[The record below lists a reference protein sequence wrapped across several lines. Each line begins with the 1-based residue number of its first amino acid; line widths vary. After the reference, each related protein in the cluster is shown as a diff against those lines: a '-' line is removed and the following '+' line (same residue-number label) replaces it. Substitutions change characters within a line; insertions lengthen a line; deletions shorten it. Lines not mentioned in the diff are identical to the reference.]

1 MKQPLILVM
10 SVLAFTYVVA
20 APRDQTTGMA
30 AVDSDS
36 PRISSSPSR
45 RGRSGGPGFEDAL
58 VLERDGTGQF
68 NVAAEVN
75 GQETQFLVDTGADMV
90 AITVDEAERLGVDVD
105 PSTFEPITKTASGV
119 GNGAVVTLDRLEFAG
134 SEFREVDAVV
144 IEGLEVNLLG
154 QTVLRQLGQVSL
166 QGDRM
171 VIRR

>member
-1 MKQPLILVM
+1 MKQPLVLVV
-10 SVLAFTYVVA
+10 SVLAFAYVVA
-20 APRDQTTGMA
+20 APRDHTSGMA
-30 AVDSDS
+30 ALDGDS
-36 PRISSSPSR
+36 PRLDASPSR
-45 RGRSGGPGFEDAL
+45 GRRSGGAGFEDAL

-75 GQETQFLVDTGADMV
+75 GQDTQFLVDTGADMV

-134 SEFREVDAVV
+134 SEFRDVEAVV

-154 QTVLRQLGQVSL
+154 QTILRQLGQLSL